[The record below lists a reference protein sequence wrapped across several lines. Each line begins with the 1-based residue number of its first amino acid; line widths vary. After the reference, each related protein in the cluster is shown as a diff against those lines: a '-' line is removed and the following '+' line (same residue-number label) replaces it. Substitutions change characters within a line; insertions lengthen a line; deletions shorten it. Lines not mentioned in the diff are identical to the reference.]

1 MTIGAWEADQFD
13 VRCHQK
19 SRSTT
24 PRVGWN
30 FLVLIERI
38 LSLLIPGVGR
48 IQDISFSSFNIH
60 ALKSLADYYNTSF
73 SATEKIPLLQSE
85 HFKININGGGGAG
98 RRDGGGWRQERW
110 SSIHRKRLFLKMGIR
125 SNKLER
131 WGSFNPFNTLT
142 KNQGWTLSKLLTP
155 KKAQNWRLVSDCND
169 SIQLMAKCRINFFL
183 LFPPMWVHFSI

>member
-1 MTIGAWEADQFD
+1 MIVRAWEANQFD
-13 VRCHQK
+13 VHCHQH

-48 IQDISFSSFNIH
+48 IQDISFSPFNTH
-60 ALKSLADYYNTSF
+60 ALKSLADYYNPSF
-73 SATEKIPLLQSE
+73 PATEKLRLFQSE
-85 HFKININGGGGAG
+85 HFKININVGGGAG
-98 RRDGGGWRQERW
+98 QGDGGGERQERW

-131 WGSFNPFNTLT
+131 WGSFNPCLIH
-142 KNQGWTLSKLLTP
+142 WL
-155 KKAQNWRLVSDCND
+155 
-169 SIQLMAKCRINFFL
+169 RIKVGHCQSYL
-183 LFPPMWVHFSI
+183 HPRRCKTED